1 MGVSGRTGRRE
12 GKNRKRTGYN
22 SSTTLDDHPFNTGD
36 VECWLIMVENV
47 NELPCF
53 IFPCF

>member
-1 MGVSGRTGRRE
+1 MSLRIGRRKGE
-12 GKNRKRTGYN
+12 EKVRTGYN
-22 SSTTLDDHPFNTGD
+22 SSTTLDDHQFNSGD